1 MNKQELDKKLR
12 ELGDEKYKAFHSKL
26 KPSES
31 EVIAIGFSTAWSTS
45 PKPPRTGWQI
55 PTPTRKKLQPG
66 KI

>member
-31 EVIAIGFSTAWSTS
+31 ERCV
-45 PKPPRTGWQI
+45 
-55 PTPTRKKLQPG
+55 
-66 KI
+66 